1 MANAKPGPVRADI
14 QGLRALAVGGVIA
27 DHLLHWPR
35 GGFVGVDVF
44 FVISG
49 FLITGLLM
57 REFERRGSISFTH
70 FYVRRIKRILPAAL
84 FVLFATT
91 AVSYALLGAS
101 RFASLAK
108 DVAWSALF
116 GGNWRFAAVG
126 VDYFEQS
133 RPTSP
138 VQHYWSLAVEEQ
150 FYVVWPWLMLGL
162 LLLGMHTRWWGAGH
176 ARLVAGS
183 AIGLLSIMSLVWA
196 VVQTQTNPTYAYF
209 STLTR
214 VWELGVGAAVALAAR
229 PVSRQL
235 RRTPAARRLMAW
247 AGLGGIGV
255 AYLVVPASN
264 FPAPWGLLPVLSTAA
279 VLAAGLVPGAPQ
291 PVVLT
296 NRVAG
301 YLGDISYS
309 LYLWHFPV
317 IILLLTVMVGGTT
330 KFQLVAAAL
339 ILVLSVASFHL
350 LEQPARNREW
360 IRRSGRRVAVP
371 AAGWVAVALACI
383 LVVAGSAALRDTVQA
398 GEESARAGPSR
409 CLGAA
414 ALDPARSCPLNAPGF
429 LAISPSEA
437 ADDTDDAYDCYAARG
452 ALMKPCS
459 FGPTTADARRVAVV
473 GDSHAAALLPALWP
487 QLDKVGWRVTAF
499 VGRNCG
505 WASAPGTCTSNSLRH
520 KALTS
525 GQFDLVI
532 AVSRRQPA
540 TALHS
545 DVLAARMRA
554 TIASGTKVVVV
565 EDNPHVPAELLE
577 CVYRVG
583 FGPDRTCDM
592 SRAVA
597 YGDGVDELVRV
608 AHTVKGVG
616 IVPTRDLY
624 CTPQRCPALV
634 GNVLVYRDAGAHVTP
649 AYQRTVA
656 PYLVERVRDAGGME

>member
-1 MANAKPGPVRADI
+1 MASVKPGSVRPDI

-27 DHLLHWPR
+27 DHLVHWPR

-91 AVSYALLGAS
+91 TVSYALLGAN
-101 RFASLAK
+101 RFSSLVK

-116 GGNWRFAAVG
+116 GGNWRFAATG

-133 RPTSP
+133 GPMSP

-162 LLLGMHTRWWGAGH
+162 LLLGVRARWWGVGH

-183 AIGLLSIMSLVWA
+183 AIVLLSIVSLAWS

-214 VWELGVGAAVALAAR
+214 VWELGVGAAVALSAR
-229 PVSRQL
+229 PLSELLSRA
-235 RRTPAARRLMAW
+235 PVARRVVAW
-247 AGLGGIGV
+247 TGLGGIGV
-255 AYLVVPASN
+255 AYVVVPASN

-279 VLAAGLVPGAPQ
+279 VLAAGLVQGAPQ
-291 PVVLT
+291 PAVLT

-330 KFQLVAAAL
+330 TFQLAAAAL
-339 ILVLSVASFHL
+339 ILVLSVASFHV
-350 LEQPARNREW
+350 LEQPARNRDW
-360 IRRSGRRVAVP
+360 FRRRAGRVVGP
-371 AAGWVAVALACI
+371 AAGWAAAALACI
-383 LVVAGSAALRDTVQA
+383 LVVAGSVALRGTVQA
-398 GEESARAGPSR
+398 REESVRAGPSW

-414 ALDPARSCPLNAPGF
+414 ALDPARSCPLNAPEF

-437 ADDTDDAYDCYAARG
+437 AEDTDDAYDCYAARG
-452 ALMKPCS
+452 ALMEPCS
-459 FGPTTADARRVAVV
+459 YGPASSEARRVAVV

-487 QLDKVGWRVTAF
+487 QLDPVGWRLTAF

-505 WASAPGTCTSNSLRH
+505 WASAPGTCASNSLRQ

-554 TIASGTKVVVV
+554 TVASGTKVVVV
-565 EDNPHVPAELLE
+565 EDNPHVPVELLE
-577 CVYRVG
+577 CVNRIG
-583 FGPDRTCDM
+583 FGPDRVCDM

-608 AHTVKGVG
+608 AHRVTGVE
-616 IVPTRDLY
+616 VVRTRDLY
-624 CTPQRCPALV
+624 CAPKRCPALV
-634 GNVLVYRDAGAHVTP
+634 GNVLVYRDVGAHVTP
-649 AYQRTVA
+649 AYHRTVA
-656 PYLVERVRDAGGME
+656 PYLVERIRDAAGME